1 MTPALNVKPL
11 LKRGALVAAANW
23 EAVVLQFIAESA
35 FKLLLVVP
43 VVAAAFLVALLVGG
57 SALDVATGDIGQII
71 ALMLAGLSERP
82 LALAAYVLGVLVIVL
97 GGMMFTVLVKGGAV
111 AVLVRAD
118 AKAPEVE
125 SPPLRM
131 AVVRRAARFDLYRF
145 GADCRRFFGRY
156 LVLGLL
162 LVAVYAIVA
171 VVYIFAVLTSFYV
184 VTERGPFVGWT
195 VVASTISIALV
206 LGITVINLL
215 YLLTQLV
222 VASENCSVR
231 VAAARVGRFL
241 SLEHRRI
248 GMLFAVM
255 LVVVGLATMASI
267 LATAGLGFIGFI
279 PIVGLTV
286 LPLQLAAWLTRGL
299 IFQYLGL
306 TALSAYARLYHVTQH
321 TSGSAGAPV
330 CPLVPGSSR

>member
-57 SALDVATGDIGQII
+57 SALEAATGDIGQII
-71 ALMLAGLSERP
+71 ALMLAGLNERP
-82 LALAAYVLGVLVIVL
+82 LALAAYVLGVLVIIL

-118 AKAPEVE
+118 ASAPEVE

-162 LVAVYAIVA
+162 LVA

-255 LVVVGLATMASI
+255 LVVVSLATMASI
-267 LATAGLGFIGFI
+267 LATTGLGFIGFI